1 MDKEHLL
8 KTILNKYL
16 RGTATPEEVRQVE
29 LWYDSFPED
38 ESLLQDAVQ
47 KEAFRKALVS
57 RIISKT
63 IRRRYKWPSVAAA
76 AVLLIAAGLGL
87 YQFAAKPPA
96 ALKAELVNV
105 PFGAHRSIK
114 LSDGSV
120 VHLNAGSQLTI
131 GADYGKKER
140 RITLSGEAFFDI
152 VKDPEHPFLI
162 QSGGITTAVLGTSF
176 NIKAYPEQKDWQI
189 NVASGAVKVMREQE
203 VLAAMLT
210 ANKALRYDTATR
222 SLAITT
228 VHTSEAWQWRNNILH
243 FSNSSLE
250 EIAREL
256 ERQYN
261 IPITV
266 QGKQEGHYKI
276 SFDKQPLPDV
286 LNILADLTGIT
297 YTTEHGKIII
307 HAQKSNQHMM
317 E

>member
-63 IRRRYKWPSVAAA
+63 IHRRYRWPSVAAA

-87 YQFAAKPPA
+87 YQFTAKAPV

-114 LSDGSV
+114 LSDGSM

-131 GADYGKKER
+131 GEGYGKKER

-162 QSGGITTAVLGTSF
+162 QSGGITTTVLGTSF

-189 NVASGAVKVMREQE
+189 HVASGAVKVMREQE
-203 VLAAMLT
+203 VLAAVLT
-210 ANKALRYDTATR
+210 ADKALHYDTASK
-222 SLAITT
+222 SLAITN

-243 FSNSSLE
+243 FNNSSLE
-250 EIAREL
+250 EMAREL

-266 QGKQEGHYKI
+266 QGKQEGHYNI
-276 SFDKQPLPDV
+276 SFNKQPLPEV
-286 LNILADLTGIT
+286 LNILVDLTGIT
-297 YTTEHGKIII
+297 YTTDDGKIII
-307 HAQKSNQHMM
+307 HAQKSN
-317 E
+317 